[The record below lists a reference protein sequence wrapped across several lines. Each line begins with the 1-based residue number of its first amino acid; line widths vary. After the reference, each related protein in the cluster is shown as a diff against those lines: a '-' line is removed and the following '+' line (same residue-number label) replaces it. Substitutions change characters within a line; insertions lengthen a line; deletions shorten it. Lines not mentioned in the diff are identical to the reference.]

1 MGVPDASGDLS
12 SEMEVDAFRRLFPL
26 RYFERHLSESIRPDA
41 RPLGRARD
49 TTLALGAVAS
59 AHGSALAKIG
69 STTMLAAIKMEVM
82 TPSTESPEEGSIAI
96 DFHMPPICSPIV
108 RPGRPAE
115 AAPVIS
121 KQLSDTISSS
131 GMINLKE
138 LSLVSGKAA
147 WMAYLDIYCLDADG
161 ALFDAALLSAVGA
174 FSHLQIPIVSLNDD
188 GKIVLV
194 SEEDDGT
201 KLEEEPVNKEK
212 RKLTLSSIPFSLTCI
227 LHKNYILADPTA
239 EEESIMETLV
249 TVVLD
254 SSSRLVSFYK
264 PGGPVLAQTSAVQ
277 DCVALTRQRVKELQD
292 ILNETISGMEI
303 DEVSFRM
310 E

>member
-292 ILNETISGMEI
+292 ILDETISGMEI
-303 DEVSFRM
+303 D
-310 E
+310 

>member
-12 SEMEVDAFRRLFPL
+12 SEMEVDAFRHLFPL

-82 TPSTESPEEGSIAI
+82 IPSTESPDEGCIAI

-161 ALFDAALLSAVGA
+161 ALFDAALLSAVAA

-194 SEEDDGT
+194 SEEDEGA
-201 KLEEEPVNKEK
+201 KLEKEPVNKEK
-212 RKLTLSSIPFSLTCI
+212 RKLKLSSIPFSLTCI

-254 SSSRLVSFYK
+254 SSARLVSFYK
-264 PGGPVLAQTSAVQ
+264 PGGSFLANTSAVQ
-277 DCVALTRQRVKELQD
+277 DCVALTRQRVKELQE
-292 ILNETISGMEI
+292 ILDEAISGMEI
-303 DEVSFRM
+303 D
-310 E
+310 

>member
-1 MGVPDASGDLS
+1 NGLSVTAQDGVEGIGYPNSSGDLS

-26 RYFERHLSESIRPDA
+26 RFFERHLSESIRPDG

-59 AHGSALAKIG
+59 ANGSALVKIG
-69 STTMLAAIKMEVM
+69 LTTMLAAIKMEVM
-82 TPSTESPEEGSIAI
+82 TPLKESPDEGCIAVE
-96 DFHMPPICSPIV
+96 FHMPPICSPLV

-115 AAPVIS
+115 VAPVVS
-121 KQLSDTISSS
+121 KQFS
-131 GMINLKE
+131 GMIDLKD

-161 ALFDAALLSAVGA
+161 SLFDAALLSAVAA
-174 FSHLQIPIVSLNDD
+174 FSHLQIPVVSMNDEGRVIV
-188 GKIVLV
+188 V
-194 SEEDDGT
+194 SEENDGGGDA
-201 KLEEEPVNKEK
+201 VNKEK
-212 RKLTLSSIPFSLTCI
+212 RKLRLRRTPISLTCI

-254 SSSRLVSFYK
+254 SSDQLVSLYK
-264 PGGPVLAQTSAVQ
+264 PGGPALAHTSSVQ
-277 DCVALTRQRVKELQD
+277 DCIALTRQRVKEVQT
-292 ILNETISGMEI
+292 ILDETISGMEV
-303 DEVSFRM
+303 D
-310 E
+310 

>member
-1 MGVPDASGDLS
+1 MSSATMTSDLS

-26 RYFERHLSESIRPDA
+26 RFHERHLQESIRPDA
-41 RPLGRARD
+41 RPLGKARD
-49 TTLALGAVAS
+49 TSVALGAVAS
-59 AHGSALAKIG
+59 ADGSALAKIG
-69 STTMLAAIKMEVM
+69 CTTMLAAIKMEVM
-82 TPSTESPEEGSIAI
+82 TPTTESADEGCIAI

-121 KQLSDTISSS
+121 KQLSDTILSS

-161 ALFDAALLSAVGA
+161 ALFDAALLSAVAA
-174 FSHLQIPIVSLNDD
+174 FSHLQIPVVSLNDD
-188 GKIVLV
+188 GRVVVV
-194 SEEDDGT
+194 SNEEGE
-201 KLEEEPVNKEK
+201 KLEKEPVNKEK
-212 RKLTLSSIPFSLTCI
+212 RKLKLSSIPFSLTCV

-239 EEESIMETLV
+239 EEESVMETLL

-254 SSSRLVSFYK
+254 SSFQLVSLYK
-264 PGGPVLAQTSAVQ
+264 PGGPVLAHTSVIQ
-277 DCVALTRQRVKELQD
+277 DCVALTRQRLKELQK
-292 ILNETISGMEI
+292 ILNEAVSDMEV
-303 DEVSFRM
+303 D
-310 E
+310 

>member
-1 MGVPDASGDLS
+1 MGLPDASGDLS

-26 RYFERHLSESIRPDA
+26 RFYERHLAESIRPDG

-49 TTLALGAVAS
+49 TTIALGAVAS
-59 AHGSALAKIG
+59 ADGSALAKIG
-69 STTMLAAIKMEVM
+69 STTMLAAVKMEVM
-82 TPSTESPEEGSIAI
+82 TPSMESPDEGCIAI

-115 AAPVIS
+115 AAPVVS

-161 ALFDAALLSAVGA
+161 ALFDAALLSAVA
-174 FSHLQIPIVSLNDD
+174 ALFHLQIPAVSLNDD
-188 GKIVLV
+188 GKIVV
-194 SEEDDGT
+194 SEEDGG
-201 KLEEEPVNKEK
+201 KLEKEPVNKEK
-212 RKLTLSSIPFSLTCI
+212 RKLTLRSIPFSLTCI
-227 LHKNYILADPTA
+227 LHKNYILADPTS
-239 EEESIMETLV
+239 EEEAIMETLV

-254 SSSRLVSFYK
+254 SSSQLISLYK
-264 PGGPVLAQTSAVQ
+264 PGGAVLAYTSAVQ
-277 DCVALTRQRVKELQD
+277 DCIALTRQRVWELQK
-292 ILNETISGMEI
+292 ILDEANSGMEV
-303 DEVSFRM
+303 D
-310 E
+310 